1 MQALR
6 AIAPGAIAAAA
17 ESDKRRKRGRSKGV
31 LDGIP
36 VVVDDSIDVKG
47 LATSAGSI
55 ALQDN
60 VPTASATLVKNL
72 EEQGAIVLGDTNV
85 GEFDGAMEGA
95 NMPQGYSSL
104 GGQVLLPSDTNKSPG
119 GSSAGSAAAVSM
131 GLAPLAVGM
140 ETSTEGGAQML
151 APAGNAG
158 LVALK
163 PTVGLVSTEGVLP
176 VAKSQDAPG
185 PIAQT
190 VKDAASELEMLLG
203 EPGTAHKYTA
213 GLMTTALVNK
223 NIAVVA
229 TKANR
234 RNGRPPNRSTW
245 PPRTSST
252 TSARPTPKS
261 LPGRPPRRP
270 A

>member
-1 MQALR
+1 M
-6 AIAPGAIAAAA
+6 
-17 ESDKRRKRGRSKGV
+17 
-31 LDGIP
+31 
-36 VVVDDSIDVKG
+36 VVDDSIDVKG

-60 VPTASATLVKNL
+60 SSDDERTLVEKP
-72 EEQGAIVLGDTNV
+72 EEQGAIVLGNANV

-131 GLAPLAVGM
+131 GLSPLAVGM
-140 ETSTEGGAQML
+140 ETSTESGAQML

-190 VKDAASELEMLLG
+190 VKDAASRARSAVG
-203 EPGTAHKYTA
+203 ESG
-213 GLMTTALVNK
+213 
-223 NIAVVA
+223 
-229 TKANR
+229 
-234 RNGRPPNRSTW
+234 
-245 PPRTSST
+245 
-252 TSARPTPKS
+252 
-261 LPGRPPRRP
+261 RRP
-270 A
+270 NPPPA